1 MRVAMRKA
9 LDELAAL
16 FHDGKVGAEI
26 GIEHIVKAQFPQR
39 RGQNTRR
46 SLLRCE
52 TEILRP
58 RRADSRRDLH
68 DGRELRVC
76 QHPVHMVGIV
86 PLFQRANG
94 TVGHAL
100 AAIGAKRTRK
110 AVCSCR
116 ADRCPRAGPDQIP
129 DMYALHFIADLHA
142 AHAFD
147 AAVFKAQNGRGIV
160 DRCRAQLFLIGRSE
174 KIIVVRELL
183 ELAVAAARTFDTV
196 HLMLAEQQ
204 LEIDAPRHTHL
215 LGVRVDDHALM
226 DLVVTRGN

>member
-1 MRVAMRKA
+1 MRKA
-9 LDELAAL
+9 RKELAAL
-16 FHDGKVGAEI
+16 LHDGKVGAKI
-26 GIEHIVKAQFPQR
+26 GVEHIVKAQFPQR

-46 SLLRCE
+46 GLLRRE

-76 QHPVHMVGIV
+76 QHPVDMVRVIS
-86 PLFQRANG
+86 LFQRADR

-160 DRCRAQLFLIGRSE
+160 DRRRTQLFLIGRAE
-174 KIIVVRELL
+174 QVIVVGQLL
-183 ELAVAAARTFDTV
+183 KLAVAAARTLDAV
-196 HLMLAEQQ
+196 YLVLAEQQ
-204 LEIDAPRHTHL
+204 LKIDAPRHTHL

-226 DLVVTRGN
+226 DLVVTCGN